1 MGMSRGDYIL
11 LDYTVSSKEDGKVLE
26 TTIEEIAKEAGI
38 YKPEEV
44 YRPRLILLGE
54 TKLFEPLE
62 EKLLSIDVGQEFEVE
77 VPPEKAYG
85 NRDPANVRVVNIRE
99 LHRRGILP
107 KPGDALDIDG
117 RVARVISVSGGRVTL
132 DFNHPLAGRTLI
144 VRGKVVR
151 KLETDEEKIRYLV
164 WEHLPRLDPGKIEV
178 SLDAGKIMVKL
189 PPETLLVER
198 IGLVKLQIASD
209 LNERFKDMSGVQFIE
224 EIEFKR
230 SEEKRE

>member
-1 MGMSRGDYIL
+1 MGITKGDYIL
-11 LDYTVSSKEDGKVLE
+11 LDYTVISKDDGKVLE
-26 TTIEEIAKEAGI
+26 TTIEEVAREAGI
-38 YKPEEV
+38 YRPEDV
-44 YRPRLILLGE
+44 YRPRLVMFGE

-62 EKLLSIDVGQEFEVE
+62 ERLASIDVGQEFEVE

-85 NRDPANVRVVNIRE
+85 NRDPANVKVMNIRE

-107 KPGDALDIDG
+107 KPGDALEIDG
-117 RVARVISVSGGRVTL
+117 RVARVISISGGRVTL

-151 KLETDEEKIRYLV
+151 KLESEEEKVRYLV
-164 WEHLPRLDPGKIEV
+164 WNYLPRLDPGKVEV
-178 SLDAGKIMVKL
+178 SLDSGKIVVKL
-189 PPETLLVER
+189 PPETLLIEK

-209 LNERFKDMSGVQFIE
+209 LGERFKDMSSVQFVE

-230 SEEKRE
+230 PEEKKE

>member
-1 MGMSRGDYIL
+1 MGMSKGDYIL
-11 LDYTVSSKEDGKVLE
+11 LDYTVSSKEDGKILE

-44 YRPRLILLGE
+44 YRPRLVLLGE

-62 EKLLSIDVGQEFEVE
+62 EKLLSIDVGQEFEIE

-178 SLDAGKIMVKL
+178 LLDAGKITVKL

-209 LNERFKDMSGVQFIE
+209 LNERFKDMLGVQFIE

-230 SEEKRE
+230 SEEKKE